1 MSARATPGRRAPRK
15 RTDTGAGGRSARHQR
30 FCSGQP
36 TRMTSISPRI
46 GNRDRPLATP
56 ARLCQ
61 QDDAAAKEAMEL
73 RAEQQADD
81 RIDDVIEQTKAKARR
96 RDAAEATDV
105 AVRR

>member
-1 MSARATPGRRAPRK
+1 
-15 RTDTGAGGRSARHQR
+15 
-30 FCSGQP
+30 
-36 TRMTSISPRI
+36 
-46 GNRDRPLATP
+46 
-56 ARLCQ
+56 
-61 QDDAAAKEAMEL
+61 MEL